1 MDRIEDIHAF
11 TFQDGEAGTFLL
23 ADTFEHVADPIR
35 AMGEIHRCLR
45 DDGIVIF
52 SSIMNFP
59 IHGFPNDY
67 WRFTPEAFR
76 SLANK
81 FPNSAI
87 FYNGPEGFPHTVCGI
102 AAKKPIDEA
111 LRVLIPLL
119 AEIPVPA
126 PLILEPRAASII
138 ASLAAKLLPSG
149 ASAAPDASEFR
160 GGLDQASQPG
170 WLLVTGQW
178 LDGWA
183 CMEGVSEVE
192 VMAGGEVI
200 HRARLRKPRPEAASR
215 FGIDPSLPIAFHEQ
229 VNLSGRSDVT
239 TTLKLVATDKAG
251 SRRVLFESPAGILLG
266 SFDPG
271 AGFVLHSIDSPDS
284 HSPLGKGRSLVDGI
298 RTRGE
303 AVKVDLG
310 CGFRKNGNIGIDVT
324 SQGTNADLICRL
336 GFEPLPLDDESA
348 DEMYCRD
355 FLEASS
361 QSLLLGTGVK
371 DGVSGD

>member
-1 MDRIEDIHAF
+1 MRPHIREFFAVCAANLPCPEPIIEVGAFQVAGQEDIADLRQLFPGKKFTGCDARPGTGVDRIEDIHAF

-229 VNLSGRSDVT
+229 LNLSGRGDVT

-251 SRRVLFESPAGILLG
+251 SRRVLFEFLQASCWGASILARDL
-266 SFDPG
+266 SCIQLIPPIRT
-271 AGFVLHSIDSPDS
+271 LH
-284 HSPLGKGRSLVDGI
+284 LGK
-298 RTRGE
+298 
-303 AVKVDLG
+303 AVPLLTA
-310 CGFRKNGNIGIDVT
+310 F
-324 SQGTNADLICRL
+324 APAERL
-336 GFEPLPLDDESA
+336 
-348 DEMYCRD
+348 
-355 FLEASS
+355 
-361 QSLLLGTGVK
+361 
-371 DGVSGD
+371 